1 MLQLHPCCENVLRRD
16 KSCIMFGKQHLDF
29 TWFELAK
36 GHRME
41 SRDRMI
47 KAVKA
52 AFPHTLPVLTG
63 FIFLG
68 IAYGILMD
76 SKGFNLFWTLLMSAA
91 VFAGSMQYVAIT
103 ILAAPFSP
111 VYALLMTLV
120 VNARHL
126 FYGVSMLEKFKG
138 TGRFKP
144 YLIFGMCDE
153 TFSVLVSTEP
163 PPGIDRTYF
172 MVAVTA
178 LDRLYWI
185 TGSAIGSL
193 IGGMVSFDTKGLDFA
208 LTALFVVIFI
218 NQWRSALSHK
228 PALIGLFSSAIC
240 LMLFG
245 VGGFVVPSMAL
256 IIALLTVMKNG
267 IEGELGREAGK
278 W

>member
-1 MLQLHPCCENVLRRD
+1 MTGGRNTWLQAMR
-16 KSCIMFGKQHLDF
+16 
-29 TWFELAK
+29 
-36 GHRME
+36 
-41 SRDRMI
+41 
-47 KAVKA
+47 A
-52 AFPHTLPVLTG
+52 AFPHTIPVFTG

-76 SKGFNLFWTLLMSAA
+76 SKGFGLGWTLLMSAA

-111 VYALLMTLV
+111 LYALMMTLV

-144 YLIFGMCDE
+144 YLIFAMCDE
-153 TFSVLVSTEP
+153 TFSILVSTEP
-163 PPGIDRTYF
+163 PSGIDRTRF

-178 LDRLYWI
+178 LDQLYWI

-193 IGGMVSFDTKGLDFA
+193 VGSMVSFDAKGLDFA

-218 NQWRSALSHK
+218 NQWRAALSHK
-228 PALIGLFSSAIC
+228 PALIGLASSVLC
-240 LMLFG
+240 LILFG
-245 VGGFVVPSMAL
+245 SGGFVIPSMAL
-256 IIALLTVMKNG
+256 TIVLLTAMKRD
-267 IEGELGREAGK
+267 ISRELGGEAAR
-278 W
+278 